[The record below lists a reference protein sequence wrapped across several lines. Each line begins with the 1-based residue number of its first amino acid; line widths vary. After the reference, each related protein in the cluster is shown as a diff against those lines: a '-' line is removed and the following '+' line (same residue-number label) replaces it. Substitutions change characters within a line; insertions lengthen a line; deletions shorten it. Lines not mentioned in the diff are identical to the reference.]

1 MNPALAGSFFNIW
14 DALFFFKKKTLERL
28 MWLGQIHPDN
38 LCILNLT
45 VSYKYSNN
53 KIKIIKIIM
62 VLEIMKVI
70 TIRKSVSS
78 LWIASCNKLLHF

>member
-1 MNPALAGSFFNIW
+1 MEAKGEGLWLLI
-14 DALFFFKKKTLERL
+14 
-28 MWLGQIHPDN
+28 WLGQIHPDN
-38 LCILNLT
+38 LCILKLT
-45 VSYKYSNN
+45 VSYKYSNY
-53 KIKIIKIIM
+53 KIKIIM